1 MPAPAIIHDLVRR
14 FEDSR
19 ELYHSG
25 KYNEAQ
31 LRVEFLNPFF
41 KALGWDV
48 DNEHNYAPQYRE
60 VIVED
65 SLQIEDSTKAPDYAF
80 CLAGQRKFFVE
91 AKKPAVDI
99 KYDIYP
105 AFQLR
110 R

>member
-48 DNEHNYAPQYRE
+48 DN
-60 VIVED
+60 
-65 SLQIEDSTKAPDYAF
+65 
-80 CLAGQRKFFVE
+80 
-91 AKKPAVDI
+91 
-99 KYDIYP
+99 
-105 AFQLR
+105 
-110 R
+110 